1 MVTTEVADAQVDLKL
16 LKLSRALS
24 CIERASHVTAS
35 SLGSTKGVQ
44 VHPPTNL
51 ARPPRLFRV

>member
-35 SLGSTKGVQ
+35 SLGSTKGIQ
-44 VHPPTNL
+44 VHAPTNL
-51 ARPPRLFRV
+51 TRLFRV